1 MKIYISDKESIKD
14 YSLPSKIE
22 DSFVINYTS
31 TTGVLEKIT
40 LTAEN
45 NNWSISSSYDIKIIK
60 NSVEVTKDIL
70 SNDSFYQIKFSDL
83 EEMVTLYCF
92 DTPMKYYDFEI
103 GNKTTITLGRQ
114 NTDLLYDNTY
124 IASPHF
130 TITRYNNNW
139 VFTDRADDAIITF
152 INNKRI
158 HQHTL
163 SLGDVIFTNG
173 LKIIWMDTFIRI
185 SNPNNKMKTV
195 LQPYQ
200 GFKMLGAENKFTPVK
215 ETDKAITLYGDN
227 DVFFHTPRA
236 KNSII
241 PVSIDLAPPPAEIK
255 NDGPPAILT
264 MGTSI
269 LFGISSTITSV
280 VAIFNMAKGNTPIL
294 NFISQLLVC
303 VAMILGSLLLPFIMD
318 RYNRSRL
325 KKKEK
330 KRKEVYSAYLEEKR
344 EAIQNEMKNQYSI
357 LYQNHLSIDEL
368 QKNIASRNNNS
379 IWNREIVDED
389 FLAIRLGIGNLK
401 ASITINTPVEE
412 FSMEDTDQLKA
423 RAKEIASDPLVL
435 KDVPVTIS
443 LAENKVLPII
453 ISKDFQYRRQ
463 YLDGIMLQLFTY
475 YSGMDLKII
484 IFTDEAHQDEWNYM
498 KYLPHLYS
506 TDKKTHFFATNEDE
520 MKRISMYLE
529 REYMNRLGNLSS
541 NKSDADR
548 KIVIEDERAVYKNY
562 DKYYLIITDQFVKT
576 NKLGIINRVL
586 NSTMNLGFS
595 LVLIE
600 PTMKNIP
607 SQSSSFI
614 EINKGNGSISDK
626 NLGKGNNTIFAP
638 EIIKSNV
645 SDYSSIVSNVPIDT
659 LKDSDTLPTTVTFL
673 EMYQVGK
680 IEQLNILNR
689 WQKNDPVISLHTP
702 IGINEEGK
710 LFELDLHEKFQG
722 PHGLIAGATGSGKSE
737 FIITFIL
744 SLAVNYHPYEVQF
757 VLIDYKGGGLAGAF
771 ENRETGVKIPHLA
784 GTITNL
790 DTSEMNRTL
799 VSIKSELKRRQRMF
813 NEARDALNEST
824 VDIYKYQRFYRDGKV
839 SEPISHLFI
848 ISDEFAELKSQQPE
862 FMDELVSTARI
873 GRSLGVHLILATQK
887 PSGVVND
894 QIWSNARFKVCLKV
908 QTAEDS
914 MELLKRKEAADIKET
929 GRFYLQVGYNESFE
943 LGQSAWAGAKY
954 IPTDRIIKNIN
965 DSIDFIN
972 NTGEVIKSVNEVVK
986 TDQSQQLGDQLTN
999 IVKTLHSL
1007 ALRES
1012 IEFKQLW
1019 LPSIPPEIYL
1029 SNLAEKYYYRA
1040 VPYEIKP
1047 IIGEYDIPADQFQ
1060 GQLTVDLTY
1069 GGNLLVYGVAGS
1081 GKENLLMTLIYSV
1094 CLYHSP
1100 EEVNFYILDFGAEI
1114 LKIFSNMPHVGDVA
1128 FSDDKEKIKSAF
1140 LMLEKEMSRRREL
1153 FSEYG
1158 GTYSSYIQQSNEKL
1172 PLIVTILNGYES
1184 FMENCGELNE
1194 YYAHLLRECSKYG
1207 IIFVMTAVASNSVNS
1222 RISQAFNNKIAL
1234 QMSDSFDYMY
1244 LLGAPSGLTPAKCF
1258 GRGLISLYG
1267 QAIEFQTAFIYLRDQ
1282 INDTI
1287 KNTIEQ
1293 LKQAYPMK
1301 ATQIPIIPKVV
1312 NADTMLPYVEN
1323 ISNVPIGINT
1333 YNADVERFNFAS
1345 RKISVILGKSTTIST
1360 GFINNLIEVFTSIP
1374 DIRLRVI
1381 DFAGSLIAGSDYDY
1395 ANGSFTD
1402 AINSIKKEEKNTKL
1416 KIVYLMSGIS
1426 YIYDKVLDE
1435 GIESLRSIFN
1445 HLDKYP
1451 NSYFIFADNYPSYR
1465 KITKEDW
1472 YQKAVDQGNSIWVGQ
1487 GLELQNII
1495 PIQKIDKTD
1504 TNDVV
1509 PGTIFKISNG
1519 KYSVI
1524 KGIDNRNE
1532 GGLY

>member
-1 MKIYISDKESIKD
+1 MKIYISDKANVKD
-14 YSLPSKIE
+14 YTLPSKIE

-31 TTGVLEKIT
+31 STGILEKIT

-45 NNWSISSSYDIKIIK
+45 NSWCLSSSYDIKIIK
-60 NSVEVTKDIL
+60 DSVEITKDSL
-70 SNDSFYQIKFSDL
+70 ANDSFYQIKFSDL
-83 EEMVTLYCF
+83 EETIMLYCF
-92 DTPMKYYDFEI
+92 DIPMKYYDFEF
-103 GNKTTITLGRQ
+103 GNKTSITLGRQ
-114 NTDLLYDNTY
+114 NTDLIYDNPY

-130 TITRYNNNW
+130 TITRYNNQW
-139 VFTDRADDAIITF
+139 VFNDRVDDSIITF
-152 INNKRI
+152 INNKRV
-158 HQHTL
+158 HQHVL

-173 LKIIWMDTFIRI
+173 LKIIWMETFIRI
-185 SNPNNKMKTV
+185 SNPNNKMKTI
-195 LQPYQ
+195 LQPYK
-200 GFKMLGAENKFTPVK
+200 GFQMLGVENKFTPVK
-215 ETDKAITLYGDN
+215 ETEKLITLYGDN

-236 KNSII
+236 KNSITPI
-241 PVSIDLAPPPAEIK
+241 TIDLAPPPDEIK

-264 MGTSI
+264 LGTSI
-269 LFGISSTITSV
+269 IFGISSTITSV
-280 VAIFNMAKGNTPIL
+280 VAIFNMAKGNTPVL

-303 VAMILGSLLLPFIMD
+303 VAMIIGSLLLPLFMD
-318 RYNRSRL
+318 WYNKRRL
-325 KKKEK
+325 KKKER
-330 KRKEVYSAYLEEKR
+330 KRKEVYSSYLEEKR
-344 EAIQNEMKNQYSI
+344 QAIQTEMKNQYTI
-357 LYQNHLSIDEL
+357 LYQNNLSIDEL
-368 QKNIASRNNNS
+368 EKLIIAKNNNQ
-379 IWNREIVDED
+379 IWNREIVDDD
-389 FLAIRLGIGNLK
+389 FLTIRLGIGNYK
-401 ASITINTPVEE
+401 ASISINTPLEE
-412 FSMEDTDQLKA
+412 FSMEDTDKLKA
-423 RAKEIASDPLVL
+423 EAKEIASDPLIL
-435 KDVPVTIS
+435 KNVPVTIS
-443 LAENKVLPII
+443 LANNKVLPII
-453 ISKDFQYRRQ
+453 INEDFPYRRQ

-484 IFTDEAHQDEWNYM
+484 IFTDETHQDEWNYL
-498 KYLPHLYS
+498 KFLPHCYS

-529 REYMNRLGNLSS
+529 KEYMNRLENLSS

-562 DKYYLIITDQFVKT
+562 DKYYLVITDQFIKT
-576 NKLGIINRVL
+576 NKLGIINRIL

-614 EINKGNGSISDK
+614 EINQSNGSISDK
-626 NLGKGNNTIFAP
+626 NLKGNNTIFTP
-638 EIIKSNV
+638 EIIKNNIQ
-645 SDYSSIVSNVPIDT
+645 DYSAIIANVPIDT
-659 LKDSDTLPTTVTFL
+659 LKDAETLPTTVTFL

-689 WQKNDPVISLHTP
+689 WQKNDPVVSLHTP

-744 SLAVNYHPYEVQF
+744 SLAINYHPYEVQF

-813 NEARDALNEST
+813 NEARDTLNEST

-848 ISDEFAELKSQQPE
+848 ISDEFAELKAQQPD
-862 FMDELVSTARI
+862 FMEELISTSRI

-894 QIWSNARFKVCLKV
+894 QIWSNSRFKVCLKV

-914 MELLKRKEAADIKET
+914 MELLKRKEAANIKET

-972 NTGEVIKSVNEVVK
+972 NTGEIVKSINETIK

-999 IVKTLHSL
+999 IVKALYNL
-1007 ALRES
+1007 ALRENIS
-1012 IEFKQLW
+1012 FKQLW

-1029 SNLAEKYYYRA
+1029 SNLVEKYHYQA
-1040 VPYEIKP
+1040 TPYEINP
-1047 IIGEYDIPADQFQ
+1047 LIGEYDVPANQFQ
-1060 GQLTVDLTY
+1060 DQLTINLTHN
-1069 GGNLLVYGVAGS
+1069 GNLLIYGIAGS
-1081 GKENLLMTLIYSV
+1081 GKETLLTTLIYCI

-1100 EEVNFYILDFGAEI
+1100 SEVNFYILDFGSEV
-1114 LKIFSNMPHVGDVA
+1114 LKVFANMPHVGDIA
-1128 FSDDKEKIKSAF
+1128 FSDDKEKVKSCF
-1140 LMLEKEMSRRREL
+1140 LMLEKEINKRKEL
-1153 FSEYG
+1153 FAEYG
-1158 GTYSSYIQQSNEKL
+1158 GSYDSYIKQSNEKL
-1172 PLIVTILNGYES
+1172 PLIVTILNGYEG
-1184 FMENCGELNE
+1184 FMENCSDLNE
-1194 YYAHLLRECSKYG
+1194 YYAHLLRECAKYG
-1207 IIFVMTAVASNSVNS
+1207 IIFVMTAVASNSVNT
-1222 RISQAFNNKIAL
+1222 RIAQSFTNKIAL
-1234 QMSDSFDYMY
+1234 QLSDKFDYMY
-1244 LLGAPSGLTPAKCF
+1244 LLGAPNGLTPAKYF
-1258 GRGLISLYG
+1258 GRGLISISG
-1267 QAIEFQTAFIYLRDQ
+1267 NAIEFQTAYIYLRDQ

-1293 LKQAYPMK
+1293 LKQVYAMNAPR
-1301 ATQIPIIPKVV
+1301 IPIIPKIV

-1323 ISNVPIGINT
+1323 ISNVPIGVNT
-1333 YNADVERFNFAS
+1333 YNAEIERFNFAID
-1345 RKISVILGKSTTIST
+1345 KISVILGKSTTIST
-1360 GFINNLIEVFTSIP
+1360 GFIINLINIFTAIP
-1374 DIRLRVI
+1374 NIRLRVI
-1381 DFAGSLIAGSDYDY
+1381 DFAGSLMSGSEYEY
-1395 ANGSFTD
+1395 ANGNFTET
-1402 AINSIKKEEKNTKL
+1402 INSIKREEKNTKL
-1416 KIVYLMSGIS
+1416 KIVYLITGIS

-1435 GIESLRSIFN
+1435 GIESLRDIFN
-1445 HLDKYP
+1445 HLEKYP

-1465 KITKEDW
+1465 KISKENW
-1472 YQKAVDQGNSIWVGQ
+1472 YEKAVDKENSIWVGQ

-1495 PIQKIDKTD
+1495 PIHKINKAD
-1504 TNDVV
+1504 TNDIA
-1509 PGTIFKISNG
+1509 PGTIFKIYNG
-1519 KYSVI
+1519 EYSVI